1 MKNTKLMTA
10 LMAGT
15 MIAGSVMPVFA
26 ESVEMNPSGTQDAAV
41 TYDSTPKLDSTDAY
55 SVKIPK
61 TIDMGN
67 KKTAT
72 YEVGVAGE
80 MKEVSI
86 TITPATSF
94 EMIKAADN
102 TQKVTATVT
111 QADTDWAPEELK
123 GTMTKTSES
132 ETTVSYTIDHYEM
145 HQGTISAEDLTDGVW
160 NGTLTFT
167 IGIK

>member
-15 MIAGSVMPVFA
+15 MIAGSILPAFA
-26 ESVEMNPSGTQDAAV
+26 TTTETVELNPKGTQEAAV
-41 TYDSTPKLDSTDAY
+41 TYDSTPKLDNSDVY

-61 TIDMGN
+61 NIDMGN

-80 MKEVSI
+80 ISEVNI
-86 TITPATSF
+86 TITPASSF
-94 EMIKAADN
+94 EMIKSTDA
-102 TQKVTATVT
+102 TMKVTATVT
-111 QADTDWAPEELK
+111 QNDTDWSPEELK
-123 GTMTKTSES
+123 GSITKTGD
-132 ETTVSYTIDHYEM
+132 TSYKVTDYVM
-145 HQGTISAEDLTDGVW
+145 HEGTISAQDLTEGVW